1 MIMTS
6 NNAGIHNQSR
16 SQNQNQQNQFQ
27 SQSQQSQVCL
37 LDSDRLSSLLRD
49 ALSWSSS
56 TSDANGGD
64 DSNSNKHSVS
74 SLMVS
79 AMNGSILA
87 YAYRD
92 GQTPSVKDMRTQS
105 TTMTAAYSTVA
116 SEDADVLVFEAQNT
130 GAVSVITPIA
140 DHVLLAVT
148 GPAPKSKSKS
158 KSKRRYDNNGVERNG
173 LRLGGQD
180 RDQENGNDITNHN
193 GALDGTLNMVHG
205 NARDHRHHEA
215 EGREE
220 EEGDETETE
229 GEEHYNG
236 DGDGDGVEDEDED
249 ERHRQIRLDLELVS
263 QELAGLLR
271 AELARM
277 KWPNDI

>member
-1 MIMTS
+1 MAMTS
-6 NNAGIHNQSR
+6 NNR
-16 SQNQNQQNQFQ
+16 SQNQNQNQNQSQ

-49 ALSWSSS
+49 ALSWSLS
-56 TSDANGGD
+56 TNDANGGD
-64 DSNSNKHSVS
+64 DSNNNKHSVS

-158 KSKRRYDNNGVERNG
+158 KRRYDHNGVERNG
-173 LRLGGQD
+173 VGFGGQD
-180 RDQENGNDITNHN
+180 RDQENGNDIINHN
-193 GALDGTLNMVHG
+193 GALNGTLNGVHG
-205 NARDHRHHEA
+205 SARDHRHHEV

-236 DGDGDGVEDEDED
+236 DGLEDEDED